1 MNVKTQL
8 TTDKLAATFS
18 LACIIHCFFAPSFLI
33 LTSGFIFTS
42 LDNELIHKII
52 LFIAMPVSIYAL
64 ILGYKNHNALSF
76 LCLGILGLLTLITA
90 VLLGESLLGESGEKL
105 VTLIGSCLVCF
116 AHFRN
121 YQACI
126 NLDCSSCHEK

>member
-18 LACIIHCFFAPSFLI
+18 LACVIHCFFAPTFLI

-42 LDNELIHKII
+42 LDNELVHKII
-52 LFIAMPVSIYAL
+52 LLIAIPVSIYAL
-64 ILGYKNHNALSF
+64 ILGYKNHSVLSF
-76 LCLGILGLLTLITA
+76 LCIGILGLMTLGTA

-105 VTLIGSCLVCF
+105 VTLVGSLLVCL

-121 YQACI
+121 
-126 NLDCSSCHEK
+126 

>member
-18 LACIIHCFFAPSFLI
+18 LACVIHCFFAPTFLI
-33 LTSGFIFTS
+33 LTSGLIFTS
-42 LDNELIHKII
+42 LDNELVHKII
-52 LFIAMPVSIYAL
+52 LLIAVPVSIYAL
-64 ILGYKNHNALSF
+64 ILGYKNHSVFSF
-76 LCLGILGLLTLITA
+76 LCIGILGLMTLGSA

-105 VTLIGSCLVCF
+105 VTLVGSMLVCF

-121 YQACI
+121 YQACKK
-126 NLDCSSCHEK
+126 LDCSSCHD